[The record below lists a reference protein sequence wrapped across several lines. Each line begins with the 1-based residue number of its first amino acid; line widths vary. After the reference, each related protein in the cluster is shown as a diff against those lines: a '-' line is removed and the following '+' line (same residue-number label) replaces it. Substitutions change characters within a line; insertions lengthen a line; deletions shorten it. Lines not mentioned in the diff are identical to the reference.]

1 MADRNSPNILDFQG
15 PNFLDCSRPLAALS
29 GDMPRAA
36 KKEVPPD
43 SQAARMTRLRV
54 ALGYDNQVAFAA
66 FVGVDSKRW
75 NNFERGNQVSVEVA
89 KLLVQRIPGLSMDW
103 IYLGSTRGLTLEMAT
118 KLGTAGRG

>member
-1 MADRNSPNILDFQG
+1 
-15 PNFLDCSRPLAALS
+15 
-29 GDMPRAA
+29 MPRAA